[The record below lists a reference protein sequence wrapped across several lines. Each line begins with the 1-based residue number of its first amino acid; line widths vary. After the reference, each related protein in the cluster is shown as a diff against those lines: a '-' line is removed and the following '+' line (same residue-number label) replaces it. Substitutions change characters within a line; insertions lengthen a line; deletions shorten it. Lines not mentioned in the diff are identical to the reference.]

1 MGQFNASVF
10 KNWAKKAA
18 PKYTE
23 KKMNLR
29 MAMAEF
35 VEAIDQLPT
44 DTNTLIQNQTAALTD
59 AVINNSSFGVNTAF
73 GMAIMVLAY
82 SIGHVSGAHLY
93 PAVTLS
99 LFLSGNC
106 NFIQGTANVCAQV
119 VGSIL
124 AASFLYGM
132 VPNASE
138 SSLGANAISPG
149 FNTGEALLGEVF
161 MTGFLCFV
169 VHMCVADPRNKTISP
184 MAPLAIGFA
193 VFLAHA
199 VLIPVDGCSINP
211 ARSLGPAILSC
222 NWGNFWVFVVG
233 PFVGSLFSV
242 FFWLLVSLAWD
253 IEAETVTPAPASP
266 GELPGVTSD
275 IKYSGYR
282 A

>member
-1 MGQFNASVF
+1 MAGSGKIALPTQSSHVHTFNKDSQTKMGQFNASVF

-35 VEAIDQLPT
+35 VAIDQLPT

-73 GMAIMVLAY
+73 G
-82 SIGHVSGAHLY
+82 
-93 PAVTLS
+93 
-99 LFLSGNC
+99 NC

-119 VGSIL
+119 AGSIL

-211 ARSLGPAILSC
+211 DRSLGPAILSC

>member
-1 MGQFNASVF
+1 MFFVFIGCGTAVGFSSLRPNAF
-10 KNWAKKAA
+10 
-18 PKYTE
+18 
-23 KKMNLR
+23 
-29 MAMAEF
+29 AE
-35 VEAIDQLPT
+35 EANDQLLT
-44 DTNTLIQNQTAALTD
+44 DTSTLIQNQTAHLSD
-59 AVINNSSFGVNTAF
+59 VVINNSSFGVNTAFAF

-82 SIGHVSGAHLY
+82 SIGHVSGAHLN

-106 NFIQGTANVCAQV
+106 NFIQGVVNVCAQV

-149 FNTGEALLGEVF
+149 FETGEALLGEVF

-193 VFLAHA
+193 VFLAHT

-211 ARSLGPAILSC
+211 ARSLGPAILSGT
-222 NWGNFWVFVVG
+222 WGNFWVFVVG
-233 PFVGSLFSV
+233 PFVGSFFGV

-253 IEAETVTPAPASP
+253 IEAERVTPAPASP

-275 IKYSGYR
+275 IKYNRSP